1 MFTMRDVYPHY
12 AVLETT
18 ERTIPVE
25 QHRKD
30 PFIKEDV
37 GFATPQE
44 KRNIWLALIVLV
56 VLLALFAYGGS
67 IAIGAKASVG
77 K

>member
-1 MFTMRDVYPHY
+1 MRDVYPHY
-12 AVLETT
+12 AILETT

-37 GFATPQE
+37 GYATPQE
-44 KRNIWLALIVLV
+44 RRNIWLALIGLV

-67 IAIGAKASVG
+67 IAVKASLG